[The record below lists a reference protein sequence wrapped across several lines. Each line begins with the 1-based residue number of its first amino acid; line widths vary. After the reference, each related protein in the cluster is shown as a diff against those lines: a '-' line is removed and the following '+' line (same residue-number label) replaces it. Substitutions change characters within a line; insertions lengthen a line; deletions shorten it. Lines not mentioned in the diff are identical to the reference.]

1 MTYKELLENTYSLGL
16 SKKVQQKFNT
26 TQENGVDNLYDV
38 NLDNCLDEIKRDLG
52 VIFRD
57 DQRRWEVKNGKV
69 RDLSGNLKDLEKH
82 KKYYIKSDAW
92 NLGKGNYLYIGLVA
106 RDIEEAKNLVLD
118 RCYDRVLVPGIDN
131 EDVSLKQTRIAD
143 FLKNSEDCFFWILL
157 KSNGEPV
164 FGDLDSTGSI
174 EEYSEK
180 EQIPLESMEHLIF
193 YDTIM
198 QNQIAFLY
206 KLTASNLFTT
216 LRMAVNALDRKV
228 NRIKNDGFMLDES
241 DLGLNKNVQK
251 KFGDK
256 DPVENVSWISFEDKE
271 VERICHEHGVY
282 TFEDAAGV
290 TTIIDET
297 QWFMPSWFYDHKI
310 KTFNEFKYFTGL
322 KKVERHAFNFNTTLE
337 TITLPSS
344 IESIG
349 FGAFKDCSN
358 LVKVTIQEGLKT
370 IETCAFVNCR
380 HLKRLVFPE
389 GLERIESLIIEGC
402 FDIES
407 INVPDSVN
415 YIAPTAFN
423 ECGESLNT
431 IYISGNHHLRSTLSK
446 TYPHVVL
453 VDPKEVNESNLGL
466 NKKVQNKFNDINAID
481 NISEYVDLG
490 LPSGNLWAK
499 CNVGSDEI
507 QDYGDYMSYNEA
519 VERGLGDSMP
529 TEEDWEELKDN
540 CNFCYTEYY
549 AGEGYGMLLS
559 SKKDKSKEIFLP
571 AGGHQYETAKKVF
584 GEGVSGNYLIN
595 GMKGHIKYF
604 GVSSS
609 SISTIIYDDRN
620 VKCLVR
626 LVIKK
631 KD

>member
-1 MTYKELLENTYSLGL
+1 MTYKELLENTYRLGL
-16 SKKVQQKFNT
+16 NKKVQKKFNT
-26 TQENGVDNLYDV
+26 TQENGIDNLYDV

-57 DQRRWEVKNGKV
+57 DQRRWEVKNGKL
-69 RDLSGNLKDLEKH
+69 RDLSGNLKDLKKH

-157 KSNGEPV
+157 KSNGESV
-164 FGDLDSTGSI
+164 FGDLDTTGSI
-174 EEYSEK
+174 EEYSAK
-180 EQIPLESMEHLIF
+180 EQIPLENIEHLIF

-206 KLTASNLFTT
+206 KLTASNLFTA

-241 DLGLNKNVQK
+241 DLGLNK
-251 KFGDK
+251 
-256 DPVENVSWISFEDKE
+256 
-271 VERICHEHGVY
+271 
-282 TFEDAAGV
+282 
-290 TTIIDET
+290 
-297 QWFMPSWFYDHKI
+297 
-310 KTFNEFKYFTGL
+310 
-322 KKVERHAFNFNTTLE
+322 KVR
-337 TITLPSS
+337 
-344 IESIG
+344 
-349 FGAFKDCSN
+349 
-358 LVKVTIQEGLKT
+358 
-370 IETCAFVNCR
+370 
-380 HLKRLVFPE
+380 
-389 GLERIESLIIEGC
+389 
-402 FDIES
+402 
-407 INVPDSVN
+407 
-415 YIAPTAFN
+415 
-423 ECGESLNT
+423 
-431 IYISGNHHLRSTLSK
+431 
-446 TYPHVVL
+446 
-453 VDPKEVNESNLGL
+453 
-466 NKKVQNKFNDINAID
+466 NKFNDINAID
-481 NISEYVDLG
+481 NISEYVDLGLPSGNLWCKYNYGATSEEDFGDLYNYEEMISLDLKDYLRLPTHSDFVELKNNCDIKEFSINGINGRLLVSRINGNQIFLPASGIVIDGDLIGRNKNGDYWTSTKDTTPGFGGVRTIIFHNTCVFGFSSIGQKNKLSVRCIENKKVNESNLGLASKVKAKHDEIDAIDNISDYVDLG

-507 QDYGDYMSYNEA
+507 QDYGDYMSYDEA

-529 TEEDWEELKDN
+529 TEEDWEELKAN

-549 AGEGYGMLLS
+549 AGEGYGLLLS

-571 AGGHQYETAKKVF
+571 AGGHQYETAKRVF
-584 GEGVSGNYLIN
+584 GDGVSGDYLIN

-609 SISTIIYDDRN
+609 RTSTIIYDDRN

-626 LVIKK
+626 LVIKRK
-631 KD
+631 N